1 MFVEV
6 LVGRLNASD
15 AQEVGN
21 RSGMDR
27 AVLSDVKVRE
37 VEPEDIDPAL
47 EIGDEAG
54 TQSREAIGNQATG
67 NSLNVFGEFG

>member
-1 MFVEV
+1 
-6 LVGRLNASD
+6 
-15 AQEVGN
+15 
-21 RSGMDR
+21 MDC
-27 AVLSDVKVRE
+27 AVLSDVKVCE

-47 EIGDEAG
+47 EISDEAG

>member
-1 MFVEV
+1 M
-6 LVGRLNASD
+6 LAH
-15 AQEVGN
+15 
-21 RSGMDR
+21 
-27 AVLSDVKVRE
+27 VKVCE
-37 VEPEDIDPAL
+37 VEPKDIDPAL